1 MERENLVNG
10 KNGREERNKE
20 REKKKDEYFD
30 SFPLFNKM
38 N

>member
-20 REKKKDEYFD
+20 REKKKKKNILTF
-30 SFPLFNKM
+30 SPFLIK
-38 N
+38 

>member
-20 REKKKDEYFD
+20 REKKK
-30 SFPLFNKM
+30 KM
-38 N
+38 NISTFSPFLIK